1 LILGYDIKTTGN
13 VYMQAIPYG
22 VMKAINK
29 RTKAVLKRRVI
40 EGKSVTVPN
49 GSQLRLAGL

>member
-49 GSQLRLAGL
+49 GSKLRLAGL